1 MLGESAAV
9 NSDIASKTSHAEI
22 RPQLRKLLSFPF
34 PGSKGKYPKSKNDI
48 RSNTFILY
56 YA

>member
-22 RPQLRKLLSFPF
+22 RPQLRKLLNFPF

-48 RSNTFILY
+48 RSQLFILY